1 MSAEKEL
8 QPERIAA
15 ATCCTRKLLNK
26 PSTAMFF
33 RFLWFSCQPLG
44 ILLTLSA
51 VFLVRFVR
59 AGGNTLV
66 NPQIAGIYIIYDLWM
81 WIDGSGNLVFGS
93 QSITIWYYPVE
104 CAWFWSSFF
113 GAIGVSIHIPIYLP
127 SFPNHSLDQFPIVS
141 HQFPIV
147 LHSFPIVS
155 HSFPGVSYFSIG
167 SPMDLARRCH
177 ERLPFAEEVR

>member
-155 HSFPGVSYFSIG
+155 QAFPIFPLDPQWI
-167 SPMDLARRCH
+167 
-177 ERLPFAEEVR
+177 